1 MCRQSPAYN
10 TYATLPITNTLFMG
24 FPCSTNVINNFCYI
38 WRKIWMNTD
47 TQRKL
52 HGSVPMSD
60 GEIEALMERIG
71 SDNLR
76 VAYGEMLDGCKRD
89 PERGIWFLLSHPC

>member
-1 MCRQSPAYN
+1 MILQDGFLMHDSL
-10 TYATLPITNTLFMG
+10 TFYAKAMSN
-24 FPCSTNVINNFCYI
+24 STNIINNFCYI

-47 TQRKL
+47 TRRKL

-89 PERGIWFLLSHPC
+89 PERGIWFLSSHPC

>member
-1 MCRQSPAYN
+1 
-10 TYATLPITNTLFMG
+10 
-24 FPCSTNVINNFCYI
+24 
-38 WRKIWMNTD
+38 MNTD

-60 GEIEALMERIG
+60 GEIEALMECIG

-89 PERGIWFLLSHPC
+89 PERGI